1 MSQYDI
7 DNLKGVSRVVKAP
20 SDHIPTL
27 NIFIFE
33 TKNFLGG
40 NWQPRK
46 KADTFQAD
54 FYRFKKLD
62 LVFNDDIDVDSSPRR
77 SVESNSHPADNRIG
91 NFVVI

>member
-20 SDHIPTL
+20 GDHIPTL

-40 NWQPRK
+40 DWQPWK

-62 LVFNDDIDVDSSPRR
+62 LVFNDDIDL
-77 SVESNSHPADNRIG
+77 IG
-91 NFVVI
+91 DTRLIEY